1 MNLPLS
7 IFATISKTVIPTKL
21 TINQFLRDKAEIHK
35 ENNISMQ
42 LILKKVNIFK
52 NQKLLSILNN
62 IINLRYN

>member
-21 TINQFLRDKAEIHK
+21 TINQFLKDKAEIHK